1 MAELFHNRKV
11 VKKYWAIVV
20 GVPRFEE
27 GEIKIPVGE
36 AKFGKWHKMTA
47 CRDLIGKSPKV

>member
-1 MAELFHNRKV
+1 MAELFHNRRV